1 MKKFIINR
9 RNFLR
14 NTSLGLAGAG
24 LIGKEKIL
32 MPDINGTYQ
41 DNEVPVIREY
51 RTLGRTGFQ
60 VSDLSSGSPR
70 NETLLRALLNAG
82 VNFIDTGEEYENGN
96 NERLI
101 GSVLKDF
108 DRKKIFINSKI
119 YSEEKKFNG
128 TEDVLNRVRKA
139 LERLQTDYIDCLQ
152 IHEVTKSEHLKE
164 ENYHAAMKQLKAEG
178 RIRFTGISCHGS
190 AHLADPEESIDKVL
204 LSAVEDGRFDV
215 FLMTYNFMNATQA
228 DIVLDA
234 CEKKGIGTSIM
245 KSNPVMIFEIL
256 DGYIKKFEEKG
267 DTVPEYYVTFHDK
280 YLKQNEY
287 AKDYFRKYD
296 VRDNDELSKAAQLFV
311 LSNPKAHTT
320 CIDFRNITDVSWYLN
335 LSGKKLDSLH
345 ADLLDHYRE
354 NFGYLNCRIGCNIC
368 EKACPHNIPV
378 NTIMR
383 YNYYYQKKGDQKHA
397 MELYSKLNSSRLDLC
412 QSCPGYCENTCPY
425 GVAAKGLLAVA
436 RENLEFTSP
445 AKDSFINYT

>member
-1 MKKFIINR
+1 MKNSNLSR

-14 NTSLGLAGAG
+14 NSSFGFIGAG
-24 LIGKEKIL
+24 IIGKEKSFL
-32 MPDINGTYQ
+32 LNDQEKVPDPET
-41 DNEVPVIREY
+41 PVIKEY

-60 VSDLSSGSPR
+60 VSDISSGTPR
-70 NETLLRALLNAG
+70 NETLLKALLDAG
-82 VNFIDTGEEYENGN
+82 VNFIDTGEDYENGN

-101 GSVLKDF
+101 GKVLKEF

-152 IHEVTKSEHLKE
+152 IHEVTKSEHVRE
-164 ENYHAAMKQLKAEG
+164 ENYHTAMKQLKAEG
-178 RIRFTGISCHGS
+178 RIRFTGVSCHGS

-204 LSAVEDGRFDV
+204 LAAVDDGRFDV
-215 FLMTYNFMNATQA
+215 FLMTYNFMNAPQA
-228 DIVLDA
+228 EIVLDV
-234 CEKKGIGTSIM
+234 CEKKGIGTAIM
-245 KSNPVMIFEIL
+245 KSNPVMIYEIL
-256 DGYIKKFEEKG
+256 DGYVKKMEEKG
-267 DTVPEYYVTFHDK
+267 DTIPEYYSIFHDK

-287 AKDYFRKYD
+287 AKEYFSKYD
-296 VRDNDELSKAAQLFV
+296 IKDNEELAKAAQLFV
-311 LSNPKAHTT
+311 LSNIKAHTT
-320 CIDFRNITDVSWYLN
+320 CIDFRNLTDVDWFLK

-368 EKACPHNIPV
+368 EKACPHNIPI

-397 MELYSKLNSSRLDLC
+397 MELYRKLNSSKPELC
-412 QSCPGYCENTCPY
+412 ESCPGYCENACPY
-425 GVAAKGLLAVA
+425 GVATKGLLSIAND
-436 RENLEFTSP
+436 NLEITSY
-445 AKDSFINYT
+445 INT

>member
-1 MKKFIINR
+1 MKNFRQSR

-14 NTSLGLAGAG
+14 NSSLGFIGAG
-24 LIGKEKIL
+24 MIGKEKSW
-32 MPDINGTYQ
+32 MSNNQEAVRDPET
-41 DNEVPVIREY
+41 PVIKEY
-51 RTLGRTGFQ
+51 RMLGKTGFK
-60 VSDLSSGSPR
+60 VSDISSGAPK
-70 NETLLRALLNAG
+70 NETLLKALLSAG
-82 VNFIDTGEEYENGN
+82 VNFIDTGEDYENGN

-101 GSVLKDF
+101 GKVLKEY

-128 TEDVLNRVRKA
+128 VEDVLNRVRKA

-152 IHEVTKSEHLKE
+152 IHEVTKTEHLKE

-178 RIRFTGISCHGS
+178 RIRYTGVSCHGS

-204 LSAVEDGRFDV
+204 LAAVDDGRFDV
-215 FLMTYNFMNATQA
+215 FLMTYNFMNAPQA
-228 DIVLDA
+228 DLVLDA
-234 CEKKGIGTSIM
+234 CEKKGIGTAIM
-245 KSNPVMIFEIL
+245 KSNPVMIYEIL

-287 AKDYFRKYD
+287 AKEYFSKYD
-296 VRDNDELSKAAQLFV
+296 IHDNDELSKAAQLFV
-311 LSNPKAHTT
+311 LSNVKAQTT
-320 CIDFRNITDVSWYLN
+320 CFDCRNLADAEWILK

-345 ADLLDHYRE
+345 AGLLDHYRE
-354 NFGYLNCRIGCNIC
+354 NFGYLNCRIGCNLC
-368 EKACPHNIPV
+368 ETACPNKIPI

-397 MELYSKLNSSRLDLC
+397 MELYKKLNSPKPELC
-412 QSCPGYCENTCPY
+412 ETCPGYCEDACPY
-425 GVAAKGLLAVA
+425 GVAAKGLLAMA
-436 RENLEFTSP
+436 HNNLEFLS
-445 AKDSFINYT
+445 